1 MLQGGGNPTIFT
13 LIEVRFCFLDDFG
26 FTAHIFYVFAA
37 WDYEDSIDSPYLAR
51 EDSKHIV
58 RLMLWAMFCALPRD
72 RFDGLFPTALIDRNE
87 TKKKFETDLLSDVMN
102 QDTDPEEILY
112 FLKNL
117 KNRREE

>member
-1 MLQGGGNPTIFT
+1 
-13 LIEVRFCFLDDFG
+13 
-26 FTAHIFYVFAA
+26 
-37 WDYEDSIDSPYLAR
+37 
-51 EDSKHIV
+51 
-58 RLMLWAMFCALPRD
+58 MLWAMFCALPRD